1 MTPRVLLRP
10 EARLDLR
17 DARDWYERQSP
28 GLGSEFLRA
37 VESVIGTIQRAPA
50 FYPLVEAPI
59 RRAILRRF
67 PYQVV
72 YTEEAGDVVVLACLH
87 HRRDPTVWRSR
98 R

>member
-10 EARLDLR
+10 EARADLR

-37 VESVIGTIQRAPA
+37 VESVIATIQRAPA
-50 FYPLVEAPI
+50 FYPAVEAPV
-59 RRAILRRF
+59 RRAVLRRF
-67 PYQVV
+67 PYQVI
-72 YTEEAGDVVVLACLH
+72 YALEGDEVVVLACLH